1 MKLIKILI
9 IVSVSLLFESCNGS
23 DNKDVNSKTEKHNGI
38 TTSLFKVWGNCDM
51 CKETIENSLKVK
63 GIIDADWNVE
73 SKMMTIS
80 YDDKLISLDSIQ
92 KNISS
97 VGYDNETYKGN
108 DLAYSELHTCC
119 QYDRK

>member
-1 MKLIKILI
+1 MERIKIVLFI
-9 IVSVSLLFESCNGS
+9 SLFAFMLACNTGE
-23 DNKDVNSKTEKHNGI
+23 NKSEMTMTEKSNGV
-38 TTSLFKVWGNCDM
+38 TTSTFKVWGNCDM

-73 SKMMTIS
+73 SKMMTVS